1 MRTRTNPWTMPLRR
15 WLADAMTP
23 WTVRR
28 LTVPESLTAPDGWLL
43 RGAVEAD
50 HESHRDAWGNLDLAR
65 TPHEVLTILRHQ
77 RYVRRERFVAVAGPA
92 SDVTPDPAL
101 VLGSAALSLAVDNNT
116 HTCHLKISVRPD
128 ARRQGIGAALHAA
141 AVAGARA
148 AGRTTLTAS
157 TDQRS
162 EPAPGPATL
171 TPSTGSGLVRSDD
184 EGARF
189 ALAHGF
195 ELEQVTRYSV
205 LDVPLEPTFLDGQHA
220 AARAAAGDA
229 YRIVTWDDPCPDEWV
244 DQLAELET
252 RMSTDAPGGGL
263 DLHEDRWDAA
273 RVRATEAE
281 LRERGMRHSVAAA
294 VHGPTGALV
303 AFSAFKRP
311 AWTDE
316 FVHQHDTLVLA
327 EHRGRRLGMLVK
339 TANLQ
344 RLAAEQPGAR
354 RIGTWNAE
362 ENAHMLGINVALGFR
377 PSGGSGEWQAR
388 IG

>member
-1 MRTRTNPWTMPLRR
+1 
-15 WLADAMTP
+15 MTP
-23 WTVRR
+23 WTIRR

-43 RGAVEAD
+43 RGAVEVE
-50 HESHRDAWGNLDLAR
+50 HESHRDTWGTLDLAR
-65 TPHEVLTILRHQ
+65 TEHEVLTILRHQ
-77 RYVRRERFVAVAGPA
+77 RYVRRERFVAVSGPT
-92 SDVTPDPAL
+92 SDGTPDPAR
-101 VLGSAALSLAVDNNT
+101 VLGTAALALTVDNNT
-116 HTCHLKISVRPD
+116 HAGNLEVAVRPS
-128 ARRQGIGAALHAA
+128 ARRQGIGAALHDT
-141 AVAGARA
+141 AVAAARA
-148 AGRTTLTAS
+148 ARRTTLTTS

-162 EPAPGPATL
+162 EPSPGPATL
-171 TPSTGSGLVRSDD
+171 APSTGSGLVRTDD
-184 EGARF
+184 DGVRF
-189 ALAHGF
+189 ALARGF

-205 LDVPLEPTFLDGQHA
+205 LDVPLDPSFLAGQRA
-220 AARAAAGDA
+220 SAQAAAGDA

-294 VHGPTGALV
+294 VHVPTGTLV

-316 FVHQHDTLVLA
+316 FVHQHDTIVLA

-339 TANLQ
+339 TANLE
-344 RLAAEQPGAR
+344 RLAAEQPDAR

-377 PSGGSGEWQAR
+377 PAGGSGEWQAR

>member
-1 MRTRTNPWTMPLRR
+1 
-15 WLADAMTP
+15 MTP
-23 WTVRR
+23 WTLRR
-28 LTVPESLTAPDGWLL
+28 LTVPESLDAPDGWLL
-43 RGAVEAD
+43 RGAVEAE
-50 HESHRDAWGNLDLAR
+50 HAAHQDAWGNLDLAR
-65 TPHEVLTILRHQ
+65 TEHEVLTILRHQ
-77 RYVRRERFVAVAGPA
+77 RYLRRERLVAVAGPETDA
-92 SDVTPDPAL
+92 TPDPAR
-101 VLGSAALSLAVDNNT
+101 VLGSAALSLPVDNNT
-116 HTCHLKISVRPD
+116 HSAHLEISVRPS
-128 ARRQGIGAALHAA
+128 ARRQGIGTALHDA
-141 AVAGARA
+141 AVPVARA
-148 AGRTTLTAS
+148 AGRTTLTTS

-162 EPAPGPATL
+162 EPAPGPATI
-171 TPSTGSGLVRSDD
+171 TPSTGSGLVRSTDD
-184 EGARF
+184 GVRF

-205 LDVPLEPTFLDGQHA
+205 LDVPLGPSSLAAHHA
-220 AARAAAGDA
+220 SARAAAGDD

-263 DLHEDRWDAA
+263 DLQEDRWDAE

-294 VHGPTGALV
+294 VHVPTGALA

-311 AWTDE
+311 SWTDE

-344 RLAAEQPGAR
+344 RLATEQPGAR